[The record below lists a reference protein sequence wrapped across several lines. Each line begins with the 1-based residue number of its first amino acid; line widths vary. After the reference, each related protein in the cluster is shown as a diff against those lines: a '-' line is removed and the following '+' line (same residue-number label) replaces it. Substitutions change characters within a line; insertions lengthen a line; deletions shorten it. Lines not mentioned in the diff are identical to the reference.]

1 MKCNERIQTT
11 STDILEICIGRSNKI
26 ACFDDFFNECEVD
39 KRCENSLCHDN
50 TPWIKEITHPSKN
63 KKHLQETFFIMDKT
77 TEYIVMRINYDMF
90 NADNQAYL
98 IKKPLKNTDF
108 NENGWSNKFIVDSDG
123 KSQKLK
129 VIAAIRIQALHY
141 TISQNKHCTIYGH
154 NLLKVTVTF
163 SESTLM
169 SLLFLR

>member
-98 IKKPLKNTDF
+98 I
-108 NENGWSNKFIVDSDG
+108 
-123 KSQKLK
+123 
-129 VIAAIRIQALHY
+129 
-141 TISQNKHCTIYGH
+141 
-154 NLLKVTVTF
+154 
-163 SESTLM
+163 
-169 SLLFLR
+169 